1 MLGHIP
7 DHLKTQE
14 MCEGAVGASPWQ
26 LYAVP
31 DHFETQ
37 LMCIKALKKVDPWLL
52 KYVPDHLKTQEMCDN
67 AVRYYLYSLEHVPD
81 WFAKH
86 QKIKK
91 WYDYV
96 YSDEGLIR

>member
-1 MLGHIP
+1 
-7 DHLKTQE
+7 
-14 MCEGAVGASPWQ
+14 
-26 LYAVP
+26 
-31 DHFETQ
+31 
-37 LMCIKALKKVDPWLL
+37 MCIKAVKKVDPWLL

-67 AVRYYLYSLEHVPD
+67 ALRYYLYSLEHVPD
-81 WFAKH
+81 WFAKQ